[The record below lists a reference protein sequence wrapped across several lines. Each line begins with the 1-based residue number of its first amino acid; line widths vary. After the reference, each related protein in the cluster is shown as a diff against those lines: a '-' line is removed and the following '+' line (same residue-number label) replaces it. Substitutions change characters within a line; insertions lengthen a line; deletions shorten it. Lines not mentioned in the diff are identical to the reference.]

1 MYIGDI
7 KTAYLNGDQTELERQ
22 IWAEPPEEVK
32 QYLNMKPH
40 ELWRVAK
47 AVYGLCHAPRKWF
60 EKLQSVLWS
69 QGWQSHQLD
78 QCVFLMTN
86 PDTQEI
92 CGYLGAH
99 VDDLIVAGAG
109 PYFDQQVQKLRQSF
123 PFGSWDCA
131 QDKNIKFCGCDIFQ
145 TAEYDILVNQES
157 FPLAIDEINLT
168 RERKLQKH
176 DTVTLAEKSEM
187 RRALGALNWRAV
199 QTCPWLLSTVSHLQ
213 GCVESATV
221 NDLLETNKAIRWQR
235 RHSHVKL
242 SFPHQV
248 QDCMVLTFCDASWAT
263 RRDGSSQGGSI
274 TILMNKEVL
283 SGKLCHF
290 SVLTWTSRRLRRI
303 ARSSTSAEV
312 QMTGNGLDEHEFV
325 KLFMYMMMNSGKIDL
340 RNADPILAKEESCI
354 LSDAKNV
361 YDALERVQTCGLQM
375 EERRSSIEALG
386 IKERLNQTNV
396 KCRWVSGDQEL
407 ADGLTKPW
415 KGEQL
420 IQALNQTTWRI
431 MFDPTFVPGKKR
443 KQLKQ
448 VEAKYGDP
456 DWMNLV
462 CNLDE
467 SHFGQENFWTG
478 VNLNVYVDRK
488 RIHGV
493 WARDVP

>member
-109 PYFDQQVQKLRQSF
+109 PYFEQQVQKLRQSF

-145 TAEYDILVNQES
+145 TAEYDILVNQENFS
-157 FPLAIDEINLT
+157 LSIDEINLD

-176 DTVTLAEKSEM
+176 DVVTPSEKSEM

-213 GCVESATV
+213 GCVESAS
-221 NDLLETNKAIRWQR
+221 E
-235 RHSHVKL
+235 
-242 SFPHQV
+242 
-248 QDCMVLTFCDASWAT
+248 
-263 RRDGSSQGGSI
+263 
-274 TILMNKEVL
+274 
-283 SGKLCHF
+283 
-290 SVLTWTSRRLRRI
+290 
-303 ARSSTSAEV
+303 
-312 QMTGNGLDEHEFV
+312 
-325 KLFMYMMMNSGKIDL
+325 
-340 RNADPILAKEESCI
+340 
-354 LSDAKNV
+354 
-361 YDALERVQTCGLQM
+361 
-375 EERRSSIEALG
+375 
-386 IKERLNQTNV
+386 
-396 KCRWVSGDQEL
+396 
-407 ADGLTKPW
+407 
-415 KGEQL
+415 
-420 IQALNQTTWRI
+420 
-431 MFDPTFVPGKKR
+431 
-443 KQLKQ
+443 
-448 VEAKYGDP
+448 
-456 DWMNLV
+456 
-462 CNLDE
+462 
-467 SHFGQENFWTG
+467 
-478 VNLNVYVDRK
+478 
-488 RIHGV
+488 
-493 WARDVP
+493 